1 MPSRGILDR
10 LNAGE
15 TLLMDGATG
24 SELQRRGVD
33 VSKGAT
39 KGTLGVWSATAN
51 LDAPDMVRAVHESYF
66 TVGADMVISNSFW
79 TNRPKLAMIGEDG
92 RWEEY
97 TRAAGDLA
105 VNARDAAN
113 PEAYVAGGIAPP
125 RMGDLRKEFE
135 DQARVLAGAG
145 ADLMLAEY
153 VGSIEDSVISVEAC
167 ATVGLPV
174 FLGLCHLSTDG
185 LMQHGETFTDLAKA
199 LQGRRVDAVLL
210 MCSPPEAISASLPRL
225 RDAFDGTIGA
235 YANIGYGTNPRF
247 GESADELW
255 HVLREDYTPERYA
268 EFAAEWKEMGA
279 RIIGG
284 CCGTTPAH
292 IESSR
297 PVVKG

>member
-39 KGTLGVWSATAN
+39 KGNLGVWSATAN
-51 LDAPDMVRAVHESYF
+51 LDAPGTVRAVHEDYLRL
-66 TVGADMVISNSFW
+66 GADILISNSFW
-79 TNRPKLAMIGEDG
+79 TNRPKLAMIGEDE

-105 VNARDAAN
+105 VNARDAVN
-113 PEAYVAGGIAPP
+113 SEAYVAGGIAPP
-125 RMGDLRKEFE
+125 GMGDLRREFE
-135 DQARVLAGAG
+135 DQARALTGAG
-145 ADLMLAEY
+145 VDLMLAEY
-153 VGSIEDSVISVEAC
+153 VGSIEDSVISVDAC

-174 FLGLCHLSTDG
+174 CLGLCHVSTDG
-185 LMQHGETFTDLAKA
+185 LMQHGETFTDLARA
-199 LQGRRVDAVLL
+199 LRGRRVDAVLL
-210 MCSPPEAISASLPRL
+210 MCSSPEAISASLPRL
-225 RDAFDGTIGA
+225 LDVFDGTVGA
-235 YANIGYGTNPRF
+235 YANVGYGSNPRF
-247 GESADELW
+247 GESAGELW
-255 HVLREDYTPERYA
+255 HLLKDDYPPERYA
-268 EFAAEWKEMGA
+268 EFAAEWREMGA

-284 CCGTTPAH
+284 CCATTPAH
-292 IESSR
+292 IESIR